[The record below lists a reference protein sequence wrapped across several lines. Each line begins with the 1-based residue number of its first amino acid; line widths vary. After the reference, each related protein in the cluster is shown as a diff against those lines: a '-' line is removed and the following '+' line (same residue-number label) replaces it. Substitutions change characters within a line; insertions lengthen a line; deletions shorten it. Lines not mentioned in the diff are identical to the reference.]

1 MGVMQKDNL
10 GKVALVVA
18 LVAVGI
24 AALMVFGSSMGLW
37 EPIVGFMA
45 SRNYNNLLGYVVVV
59 FSVLALVT
67 SFSAK
72 SSAKQDSRAKGKGIL
87 TSTIALLLGLAI
99 LSPRIMALVIEP
111 VKYPPIHDITTNT
124 QSPPQFEF
132 LTDSR
137 IGARNSLVYGGEEIA
152 AQQLKA
158 FPTIGPIASDL
169 SVEAAYQKA
178 LTVAKTMGWIIVA
191 QDPKALRFE
200 STATTPFFNFA
211 DDVVIVVSALE
222 QGSRIDLR
230 SVSRIGIGDAGVNA
244 KRIQEFSQ
252 RFSR

>member
-1 MGVMQKDNL
+1 MQKSHVGNI
-10 GKVALVVA
+10 ALVVA

-24 AALMVFGSSMGLW
+24 AALMVFGSLLGLW

-59 FSVLALVT
+59 VSVLALVT
-67 SFSAK
+67 SVTI
-72 SSAKQDSRAKGKGIL
+72 KQDSSAKGKGIL

-152 AQQLKA
+152 AQQLQA
-158 FPTIGPIASDL
+158 FPNIQPIMSDL
-169 SVEAAYQKA
+169 TVEAAYQKA
-178 LTVAKTMGWIIVA
+178 LTVAKIMGWTIVA

-211 DDVVIVVSALE
+211 DDVVILVSTLE

-252 RFSR
+252 RFSE

>member
-1 MGVMQKDNL
+1 MQKSYVGNI
-10 GKVALVVA
+10 ALVVA

-24 AALMVFGSSMGLW
+24 AALMVFGSLLGLW

-59 FSVLALVT
+59 VSVLALVT
-67 SFSAK
+67 SVTI
-72 SSAKQDSRAKGKGIL
+72 KQDSSAKGKGIL
-87 TSTIALLLGLAI
+87 TSSIAILLGLAI

-137 IGARNSLVYGGEEIA
+137 IGARNTLVYGGEDIA
-152 AQQLKA
+152 AQQRQA
-158 FPTIGPIASDL
+158 FPNIGPIASDL

-178 LTVAKTMGWIIVA
+178 LTVAKTMGWTIVA

-211 DDVVIVVSALE
+211 DDVVILVSTLE

-252 RFSR
+252 RFSE

>member
-1 MGVMQKDNL
+1 MNVMQKGYVGNIS
-10 GKVALVVA
+10 LVVA
-18 LVAVGI
+18 IVAVAI
-24 AALMVFGSSMGLW
+24 AALMVFGSSLGLW
-37 EPIVGFMA
+37 DPIVGFMA
-45 SRNYNNLLGYVVVV
+45 SRNYNNLLGYLVVVV
-59 FSVLALVT
+59 AVLALVT
-67 SFSAK
+67 CFTI
-72 SSAKQDSRAKGKGIL
+72 KQDSNAKGKGIL

-99 LSPRIMALVIEP
+99 LSPSIMALVIEP

-137 IGARNSLVYGGEEIA
+137 IGAKNSLVYGGEEIA
-152 AQQLKA
+152 AQQRQA
-158 FPTIGPIASDL
+158 FPNIQPIASDL
-169 SVEAAYQKA
+169 SVEAAYEKA
-178 LTVAKTMGWIIVA
+178 LTVAKTMGWTIVA
-191 QDPKALRFE
+191 QDPKTLRFE

-211 DDVVIVVSALE
+211 DDVIIVVSTLE

-252 RFSR
+252 RFSES

>member
-1 MGVMQKDNL
+1 MQKSHL
-10 GKVALVVA
+10 GNIALVVA
-18 LVAVGI
+18 LVAVAI
-24 AALMVFGSSMGLW
+24 AALMVFGSLLGLW

-59 FSVLALVT
+59 VSVLALVT
-67 SFSAK
+67 SVTI
-72 SSAKQDSRAKGKGIL
+72 KQDSSAKGKGIL
-87 TSTIALLLGLAI
+87 TSSIAILLGLAI

-137 IGARNSLVYGGEEIA
+137 IGARNTLVYGGEDIA
-152 AQQLKA
+152 AQQRQA
-158 FPTIGPIASDL
+158 FPNIGPIASDL

-178 LTVAKTMGWIIVA
+178 LTVAKTMGWTIVA

-211 DDVVIVVSALE
+211 DDVVILVSTLE

-252 RFSR
+252 RFSE

>member
-1 MGVMQKDNL
+1 
-10 GKVALVVA
+10 VVA

-24 AALMVFGSSMGLW
+24 AALMVFGSLLGLW

-59 FSVLALVT
+59 VSVLALVT
-67 SFSAK
+67 SVTI
-72 SSAKQDSRAKGKGIL
+72 KQDSSAKGKGIL
-87 TSTIALLLGLAI
+87 TSTIAILLGLAI

-137 IGARNSLVYGGEEIA
+137 IGARNTLVYGGEDIA
-152 AQQLKA
+152 AQQRQA
-158 FPTIGPIASDL
+158 FPNIGPIASDL

-178 LTVAKTMGWIIVA
+178 LTVAKTMGWTIVA

-211 DDVVIVVSALE
+211 DDVVILVSTLE

-252 RFSR
+252 RFSE

>member
-1 MGVMQKDNL
+1 MQKGNV
-10 GKVALVVA
+10 GNIALVVA
-18 LVAVGI
+18 IVAVAI
-24 AALMVFGSSMGLW
+24 AALMVFGSSLGLW
-37 EPIVGFMA
+37 DPIVGFMA
-45 SRNYNNLLGYVVVV
+45 SRNYHSLLGYLVVVV
-59 FSVLALVT
+59 SVLALVI
-67 SFSAK
+67 SFTI
-72 SSAKQDSRAKGKGIL
+72 KQDSNAKGKGIL

-99 LSPRIMALVIEP
+99 LSPSIMALVIKP

-137 IGARNSLVYGGEEIA
+137 VGAKNSLVYGGEEIA
-152 AQQLKA
+152 AQQLQA
-158 FPTIGPIASDL
+158 FPNIQPIASVL

-178 LTVAKTMGWIIVA
+178 LTVAKSMGWTIVA

-200 STATTPFFNFA
+200 STATTPFFNFS
-211 DDVVIVVSALE
+211 DDVVIVVSTLE

-252 RFSR
+252 WFSE

>member
-1 MGVMQKDNL
+1 MQKSYVGNI
-10 GKVALVVA
+10 ALVVA

-24 AALMVFGSSMGLW
+24 AALMVFGSLLGLW

-59 FSVLALVT
+59 VSVLALVT

-72 SSAKQDSRAKGKGIL
+72 SSAKQDSSAKGKGIL
-87 TSTIALLLGLAI
+87 TSTIAILLGLAI

-137 IGARNSLVYGGEEIA
+137 IGARNTLVYGGEDIA
-152 AQQLKA
+152 AQQRQA
-158 FPTIGPIASDL
+158 FPNIGPIASDL

-178 LTVAKTMGWIIVA
+178 LTVAKIMGWTIVA

-211 DDVVIVVSALE
+211 DDVVILVSTLE

-252 RFSR
+252 RFSE